1 VDDDTD
7 RTSRVLRLARHLE
20 LARRD
25 VLASRELD
33 TWEYDVLAALL
44 AAGSPYEL
52 SPGALVTETQVASG
66 TMTNRVDR
74 LSRRGYVTREPDPDD
89 RRGVLV
95 RLTVSGRKKIDVV
108 AADLAEAEALA
119 WQRLGARK
127 TEQLDAAVTELIAHL
142 EN

>member
-1 VDDDTD
+1 MDDTD
-7 RTSRVLRLARHLE
+7 RTSRVIRLARHLE

-33 TWEYDVLAALL
+33 IWEYDVLAALR
-44 AAGSPYEL
+44 AAASPHEL

-66 TMTNRVDR
+66 TMTNRIDR

-95 RLTVSGRKKIDVV
+95 RLTVSGRRKIDQV
-108 AADLAEAEALA
+108 AADLATAEALA
-119 WQRLGARK
+119 WEQLGARK
-127 TEQLDAAVTELIAHL
+127 SDQLDALATEFITDL
-142 EN
+142 ES